1 MNDLLRKLRDK
12 EGFSETEK
20 VIADYLM
27 NNFRNLP
34 NLTTR
39 ELAKKTFTSS
49 AAIVRFAQKL
59 GFEGYSEFKVRF
71 LADMMRY
78 ISEPRENYLSPR
90 DTVPIIMDK
99 IRYLNMNVVQETFN
113 MLDHADVNRA
123 IHLLK
128 QSNHIDFYGTD
139 NNIDLAPTL
148 AAAFVMSNKYISI
161 HQSIPVQYLQA
172 YGAPKD
178 HLGLFL
184 SRTGENRMLIDIAK
198 VLHKQKNP
206 SILIT
211 AAPKSTLANLADV
224 VFTTP
229 NTEKI
234 EELGTRIYLK
244 GAIYILDVLVGVL
257 HTHVD
262 FKMSKEKEAWLKEV
276 FFY

>member
-123 IHLLK
+123 INLLK
-128 QSNHIDFYGTD
+128 QSNHIDFYGMG